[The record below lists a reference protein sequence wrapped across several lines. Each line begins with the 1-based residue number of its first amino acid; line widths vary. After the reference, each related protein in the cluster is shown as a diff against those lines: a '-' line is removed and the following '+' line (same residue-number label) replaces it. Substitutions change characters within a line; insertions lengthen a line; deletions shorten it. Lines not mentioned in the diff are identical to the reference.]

1 MAIINESAITYLNSV
16 DNFPT
21 TKRNSVNKLLTE
33 NSLTRLINRLIDK
46 DGFIITEGLRSPS
59 FQSGDRGNL
68 LDFNTNIKLR
78 DVDFENNILEFMLR
92 GYYFSVNLS
101 DLLSSDKGVNWEHYV
116 TTYGQDTTPF
126 GLYARIFIDATDPNY
141 PELLGQEAYDE
152 ELETY
157 KGVQFFVCSIDNKPS
172 PSHPSIPTDAQT
184 TLPIGLGSDYFYYD
198 LLLLEYINNDSSVS
212 KDTYIPF
219 SSLNKFNT
227 HTVEKIDGG
236 EIILYK

>member
-1 MAIINESAITYLNSV
+1 MAIINESTITYLNSV

-46 DGFIITEGLRSPS
+46 DGFIITEALRSPS
-59 FQSGDRGNL
+59 SQSGDRGNL

-116 TTYGQDTTPF
+116 TTYGQDSMPF

-157 KGVQFFVCSIDNKPS
+157 KGVQFFVCSSDNKPS